1 MNTADKKRSLAVD
14 VYVLVFGQLPPRKIA
29 PPVMVW
35 VWVKVRVSFRFGG
48 QPDYSPQEKLPL
60 G

>member
-1 MNTADKKRSLAVD
+1 MNIADKKRSLAVD

-29 PPVMVW
+29 PL
-35 VWVKVRVSFRFGG
+35 GYGLGLG
-48 QPDYSPQEKLPL
+48 QGQ